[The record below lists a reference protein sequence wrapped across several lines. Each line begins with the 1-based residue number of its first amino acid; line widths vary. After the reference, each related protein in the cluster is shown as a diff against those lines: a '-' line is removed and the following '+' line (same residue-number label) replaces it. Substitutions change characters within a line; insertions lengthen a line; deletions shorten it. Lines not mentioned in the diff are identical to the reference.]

1 MPTTKDPLT
10 LDRRTVLSTA
20 AVAATG
26 ATLGLQPD
34 TAMAA
39 EPRKSW
45 AARPPA
51 GFLRRSIPGKVVKV
65 TQPGSLQDN
74 GTFPK
79 ARAARTMLARAMAE
93 LTGKASLRDAFAL
106 FVHPDD
112 IVAIKPNGIA
122 GKKTMKMATN
132 KELVVEIVKAVMMV
146 GVPPENITVF
156 EQYRD
161 FLLATRCITDKD
173 KLTPAPELPAGVK
186 TAVHLN
192 TETEMDS
199 ITVGGIPT
207 KFVTPFTRATA
218 VINVPQLKDHAIC
231 GYTGALKNITH
242 GATSNPQHFHA
253 HGASPQIAHLY
264 AQDVVK
270 SRVVLH
276 IKDAYQ
282 VIYDG
287 GPVDKLSHRRVP
299 YESIYVSTDP
309 VALDVMGWKVVEQLR
324 KDNGLP
330 TLKAASRE
338 PTYLQIAGQLGLGV
352 FDEEQIDFRELKI

>member
-1 MPTTKDPLT
+1 MPTTKAPLT

-26 ATLGLQPD
+26 ASLGLTPG
-34 TAMAA
+34 AANAA

-51 GFLRRSIPGKVVKV
+51 GFVRRSIPGKVVKV
-65 TQPGSLQDN
+65 TQPGSLQKN
-74 GTFPK
+74 GVFPK
-79 ARAARTMLARAMAE
+79 AKAARTMLARAMTE

-161 FLLATRCITDKD
+161 FLFATRCITDKG

-192 TETEMDS
+192 T
-199 ITVGGIPT
+199 
-207 KFVTPFTRATA
+207 
-218 VINVPQLKDHAIC
+218 
-231 GYTGALKNITH
+231 
-242 GATSNPQHFHA
+242 
-253 HGASPQIAHLY
+253 
-264 AQDVVK
+264 
-270 SRVVLH
+270 
-276 IKDAYQ
+276 
-282 VIYDG
+282 
-287 GPVDKLSHRRVP
+287 
-299 YESIYVSTDP
+299 
-309 VALDVMGWKVVEQLR
+309 
-324 KDNGLP
+324 
-330 TLKAASRE
+330 
-338 PTYLQIAGQLGLGV
+338 
-352 FDEEQIDFRELKI
+352 